1 LAHEERSGSKDSS
14 QDGGSTGDETGIN
27 MIFMLPAEFRA
38 PEAEV
43 AEFALG
49 ANVVTIDKP
58 DRLGQ
63 HMKPLFV
70 KGYVEGR
77 PVWWI
82 MIDGGTGVNVMPV
95 STFKKMGFG
104 ESELMKTNT
113 SLSAFIGATTETK
126 GVLSVELTEGS
137 KTTPMAFFVVDVF
150 LSITVGKAPTYS
162 FFMN

>member
-1 LAHEERSGSKDSS
+1 
-14 QDGGSTGDETGIN
+14 
-27 MIFMLPAEFRA
+27 
-38 PEAEV
+38 
-43 AEFALG
+43 
-49 ANVVTIDKP
+49 
-58 DRLGQ
+58 
-63 HMKPLFV
+63 
-70 KGYVEGR
+70 
-77 PVWWI
+77 

-113 SLSAFIGATTETK
+113 SLSAVIGATTETK

>member
-1 LAHEERSGSKDSS
+1 VVPCRLNQNSEKKIANVRQKELELEKRLAHEERSGSKDSS

-77 PVWWI
+77 PV
-82 MIDGGTGVNVMPV
+82 
-95 STFKKMGFG
+95 
-104 ESELMKTNT
+104 
-113 SLSAFIGATTETK
+113 
-126 GVLSVELTEGS
+126 
-137 KTTPMAFFVVDVF
+137 
-150 LSITVGKAPTYS
+150 
-162 FFMN
+162 